1 MKKIF
6 IFLTLIV
13 FSFCHL
19 DEAKIEEIKKRRK
32 QEMKYIAECLL
43 ENPNTSE
50 KLKIS
55 IKKSSEDDLIRAI
68 YPPRDK
74 LDKNDIDIIRVC
86 RKQAYKSRNEDFR
99 KKELIKNKEKN
110 NNHDL

>member
-1 MKKIF
+1 MSHP
-6 IFLTLIV
+6 IFLR
-13 FSFCHL
+13 S
-19 DEAKIEEIKKRRK
+19 RK
-32 QEMKYIAECLL
+32 YINIAECLL

-86 RKQAYKSRNEDFR
+86 RKQTYKSRNEDFR